1 MKKLCVLL
9 LLLPIFIFGQ
19 GKQVVGVVN
28 DDSGSPLPGATIQI
42 EGSESLGAI
51 SDFDGKFSILLKNDE
66 NTIIVSYVGFL
77 TEQFEIGNNLN
88 VTINLEPDVTE
99 LEEAIVVGYGTV
111 LKSDLTGAVSSVE
124 VDENLSKQLTSIDQL
139 LQGRAAGVQITQNAA
154 NPNSGVSVSIRGTN
168 SFRGN
173 NEPLYVVDGIIVSSA
188 AEDVLQVDP
197 AEGQGNTGQ
206 DPQSGLNGINP
217 RDIERIE
224 ILKDASATAI
234 YGSRGANGVV
244 LITTKSGQ
252 DGEKGRINVF
262 TNTSMSTITKKYDML
277 DGLGFADYSNA
288 VRALTGDTPR
298 YAVVGDEVYSYRIDN
313 TGNISD
319 ELNSLPLSIYD
330 WQDTVYETSVSN
342 SAGVSFSD
350 GNKKGNYY
358 LSAGFNEQ
366 NGLVKS
372 ARLSSFDFRL
382 NLNYNLNE
390 RSRVEARI
398 STFVSNS
405 NFSEGG
411 DKIGGTQSFVQ
422 QAATY
427 RPIINNNSAQIF
439 DDEEIGVSNP
449 LTFIDD
455 FSDKS
460 AESRIF
466 ASLAYKHKFDFP
478 GLEYEFRLGGNL
490 RDKDRNRFYGTSTY
504 VGNLD
509 DGQLQMMKLN
519 SLTYQINNII
529 RYNRNFNRNHR
540 LNAVLGVTYDVRDVE
555 SSTYAVADFITP
567 QLGDAQPFL
576 GQIIKSPLFVT
587 AADQQI
593 FSVLGRFNYTHKN
606 KYTLTSSFRYD
617 GVSKFSE
624 GNRYGFFPSFAASW
638 NASRETF
645 VQDLNVFSTLKIR
658 AGWGQIGNHGIS
670 PYGTL
675 SNYGA
680 SEALYGTPN
689 GGTTVPLILNN
700 IPNPEL
706 TWETTEQLNFGIDFG
721 FLGGKI
727 SGSVD
732 AYDKITKDLLQ
743 RAPIPT
749 SSGYGTLVINR
760 GSMSNKG
767 LELSLNLEAINS
779 NDFNLSV
786 GGNIAFNKT
795 KIVNLGLPPAD
806 ILLPFNNGGNGYS
819 VQQRGLYYGNEISRG
834 NSVKFPINIFI
845 EGEENALFYG
855 WKTDGLFQEGDE
867 FYTINGSLAQPG
879 DIKVLDINGDGVV
892 DLDDRTII
900 GNPNPDY
907 TYGLNVNMNYKQFS
921 LNMLFNGVYG
931 NDIVNANMYRFG
943 WASRSTFR
951 NILSDAWYNR
961 WTPENTN
968 TSYPRIGYDSE
979 LLPALMDN
987 TIEDGSYLRL
997 KNISLGYNLDVDS
1010 INFIDSAILSIT
1022 GINLF
1027 TWTNYS
1033 GYDPEITS
1041 FLWDGL
1047 IQGTDWNNKPNS
1059 KTILI
1064 GLNVEL

>member
-1 MKKLCVLL
+1 MKKLCALL

-42 EGSESLGAI
+42 KGSESLGAI

-77 TEQFEIGNNLN
+77 TEQVEIGDNLS
-88 VTINLEPDVTE
+88 VVINLEPDVTE

-139 LQGRAAGVQITQNAA
+139 LQGRASGVQITQNAA
-154 NPNSGVSVSIRGTN
+154 NPNSGVSVRIRGTN
-168 SFRGN
+168 SLRGN
-173 NEPLYVVDGIIVSSA
+173 NEPLYVIDGIIVSSA
-188 AEDVLQVDP
+188 AEDVMSVDP
-197 AEGQGNTGQ
+197 AGGQGNTGQ

-252 DGEKGRINVF
+252 EGDNGKINVF
-262 TNTSMSTITKKYDML
+262 SNTSISSITKKYDML
-277 DGLGFADYSNA
+277 DGFGYADYQNA
-288 VRALTGDTPR
+288 IRAISGDNPR
-298 YAVVGDEVYSYRIDN
+298 YAVVGDEIYSYRVTDGDV
-313 TGNISD
+313 TD
-319 ELNSLPLSIYD
+319 ELNTIPLSIYN
-330 WQDTVYETSVSN
+330 WQNTVYQTSVSN

-350 GNKKGNYY
+350 GNEKGNYY
-358 LSAGFNEQ
+358 LSAGFNDQ

-372 ARLSSFDFRL
+372 ARLNSFDLRL
-382 NLNYNLNE
+382 NMNYNINE
-390 RSRVEARI
+390 KARVEARL
-398 STFVSNS
+398 SAYVSNS
-405 NFSEGG
+405 DFSEGG
-411 DKIGGTQSFVQ
+411 DKIGGDQSFVQ

-427 RPIINNNSAQIF
+427 RPIINNNSEQIF

-449 LTFIDD
+449 LTFVED

-460 AESRIF
+460 VESRIF
-466 ASLAYKHKFDFP
+466 ASLAFKYNFDIP
-478 GLEYEFRLGGNL
+478 GLQYELRLGGNL
-490 RDKDRNRFYGTSTY
+490 RDKSRDRFYGTSTW
-504 VGNLD
+504 VGSNTNAE
-509 DGQLQMMKLN
+509 LQMMDIN
-519 SLTYQINNII
+519 ALTYQVNNIL
-529 RYNRNFNRNHR
+529 RFNRNFNRNHR
-540 LNAVLGVTYDVRDVE
+540 LNATLGVTYDVRDVE
-555 SSTYAVADFITP
+555 SSSYAVVDFITP

-576 GQIIKSPLFVT
+576 GQTVRSPLYVQ

-593 FSVLGRFNYTHKN
+593 FSFLGRFNYTHKN

-645 VQDLNVFSTLKIR
+645 IQDLDVFSSLKLR

-675 SNYGA
+675 ANYGA
-680 SEALYGTPN
+680 SDNLYGTPS

-706 TWETTEQLNFGIDFG
+706 TWETTEQLNVGIDFG
-721 FLGGKI
+721 ILGGKI
-727 SGSVD
+727 SGTID
-732 AYDKITKDLLQ
+732 AYDKLTKDLLQ

-749 SSGYGTLVINR
+749 SSGYGTLILNR
-760 GSMSNKG
+760 GRMSNKG
-767 LELSLNLEAINS
+767 LEFSLNVEAINAG
-779 NDFNLSV
+779 DFNLSV

-795 KIVNLGLPPAD
+795 KIENLGLTPSD
-806 ILLPFNNGGNGYS
+806 VLLPFNNGGNGYS
-819 VQQRGLYYGNEISRG
+819 VQSRGLYYGNEVSRG
-834 NSVKFPINIFI
+834 NAVKFPMNIFI
-845 EGEENALFYG
+845 EGEESALFYG
-855 WKTDGLFQEGDE
+855 WKTDGIFQEGDE
-867 FYTINGSLAQPG
+867 FYTINGNMAQAG

-892 DLDDRTII
+892 DLNDRTII

-907 TYGLNVNMNYKQFS
+907 TYGFNVDMNFKRFS
-921 LNMLFNGVYG
+921 LSMLFNGVGG

-943 WASRSTFR
+943 WAEGTYR
-951 NILSDAWYNR
+951 NILADAWNDR

-968 TSYPRIGYDSE
+968 AAYPRLMYDSR
-979 LLPALMDN
+979 LYPALMDN

-997 KNISLGYNLDVDS
+997 KNVSLGYDLDVDS
-1010 INFIDSAILSIT
+1010 INFIDSARVSFT

-1059 KTILI
+1059 KTFLI

>member
-1 MKKLCVLL
+1 MKKLCALL

-42 EGSESLGAI
+42 KGSESLGAI

-77 TEQFEIGNNLN
+77 TEQVEIGDNLS
-88 VTINLEPDVTE
+88 VVINLEPDVTE

-139 LQGRAAGVQITQNAA
+139 LQGRASGVQITQNAA
-154 NPNSGVSVSIRGTN
+154 NPNSGVSVRIRGTN
-168 SFRGN
+168 SLRGN
-173 NEPLYVVDGIIVSSA
+173 NEPLYVIDGIIVSSA
-188 AEDVLQVDP
+188 AEDVMSVDP
-197 AEGQGNTGQ
+197 AGGQGNTGQ

-252 DGEKGRINVF
+252 EGDKGKINVF
-262 TNTSMSTITKKYDML
+262 SNTSISSITKKYDML
-277 DGLGFADYSNA
+277 DGFGYADYQNA
-288 VRALTGDTPR
+288 IRAISGDNPR
-298 YAVVGDEVYSYRIDN
+298 YAVVGDEIYSYRVTDGDV
-313 TGNISD
+313 TD
-319 ELNSLPLSIYD
+319 ELNTIPLSIYN
-330 WQDTVYETSVSN
+330 WQNTVYQTSVSN

-350 GNKKGNYY
+350 GNQKGNYY
-358 LSAGFNEQ
+358 LSAGFNDQ

-372 ARLSSFDFRL
+372 ARLNSFDLRL
-382 NLNYNLNE
+382 NMNYNINE
-390 RSRVEARI
+390 KARVEARL
-398 STFVSNS
+398 SAYVSNS
-405 NFSEGG
+405 DFSEGG
-411 DKIGGTQSFVQ
+411 DKIGGDQSFVQ

-427 RPIINNNSAQIF
+427 RPIINNNSEQIF

-449 LTFIDD
+449 LTFVED

-460 AESRIF
+460 VESRIF
-466 ASLAYKHKFDFP
+466 ASLAFKYNFDIP
-478 GLEYEFRLGGNL
+478 GLQYELRLGGNL
-490 RDKDRNRFYGTSTY
+490 RDKSRDRFYGTSTW
-504 VGNLD
+504 VGSNTNAE
-509 DGQLQMMKLN
+509 LQMMDIN
-519 SLTYQINNII
+519 ALTYQVNNIL
-529 RYNRNFNRNHR
+529 RFNRNFNRNHR
-540 LNAVLGVTYDVRDVE
+540 LNATLGVTYDVRDVE
-555 SSTYAVADFITP
+555 SSSYAVVDFITP

-576 GQIIKSPLFVT
+576 GQTVRSPLYVQ

-593 FSVLGRFNYTHKN
+593 FSFLGRFNYTHKN

-645 VQDLNVFSTLKIR
+645 IQDLDVFSSLKLR

-675 SNYGA
+675 ANYGA
-680 SEALYGTPN
+680 SDNLYGTPS

-706 TWETTEQLNFGIDFG
+706 TWETTEQLNVGIDFG
-721 FLGGKI
+721 ILGGKI
-727 SGSVD
+727 SGTID
-732 AYDKITKDLLQ
+732 AYDKLTKDLLQ

-749 SSGYGTLVINR
+749 SSGYGTLILNR

-767 LELSLNLEAINS
+767 LEFSLNVEAINAG
-779 NDFNLSV
+779 DFNLSV

-795 KIVNLGLPPAD
+795 KIENLGLTPSD
-806 ILLPFNNGGNGYS
+806 VLLPFNNGGNGYS
-819 VQQRGLYYGNEISRG
+819 VQSRGLYYGNEVSRG
-834 NSVKFPINIFI
+834 NAVKFPMNIFI
-845 EGEENALFYG
+845 EGEESALFYG
-855 WKTDGLFQEGDE
+855 WKTDGIFQEGDE
-867 FYTINGSLAQPG
+867 FYTINGNMAQAG

-892 DLDDRTII
+892 DLNDRTII

-907 TYGLNVNMNYKQFS
+907 TYGFNVDMNFKRFS
-921 LNMLFNGVYG
+921 LSMLFNGVGG

-943 WASRSTFR
+943 WAEGTYR
-951 NILSDAWYNR
+951 NILADAWNDR

-968 TSYPRIGYDSE
+968 AAYPRLMYDSR
-979 LLPALMDN
+979 LYPALMDN

-997 KNISLGYNLDVDS
+997 KNVSLGYDLDVDS
-1010 INFIDSAILSIT
+1010 INFIDSARVSFT

-1059 KTILI
+1059 KTFLI

>member
-1 MKKLCVLL
+1 MKKLCALL

-19 GKQVVGVVN
+19 GKQIVGVVN

-42 EGSESLGAI
+42 KGSESLGAI

-77 TEQFEIGNNLN
+77 TEQVEIGDNLS
-88 VTINLEPDVTE
+88 VVINLEPDVTE

-139 LQGRAAGVQITQNAA
+139 LQGRASGVQITQNAA
-154 NPNSGVSVSIRGTN
+154 NPNSGVSVRIRGTN
-168 SFRGN
+168 SLRGN
-173 NEPLYVVDGIIVSSA
+173 NEPLYVIDGIIVSSA
-188 AEDVLQVDP
+188 AEDVMSVDP
-197 AEGQGNTGQ
+197 AGGQGNTGQ

-252 DGEKGRINVF
+252 EGDKGKINVF
-262 TNTSMSTITKKYDML
+262 SNTSISSITKKYDML
-277 DGLGFADYSNA
+277 DGFGYADYQNA
-288 VRALTGDTPR
+288 IRAISGDNPR
-298 YAVVGDEVYSYRIDN
+298 YAVVGDEIYSYRVTDGDV
-313 TGNISD
+313 TD
-319 ELNSLPLSIYD
+319 ELNTIPLSIYN
-330 WQDTVYETSVSN
+330 WQNTVYQTSVSN

-350 GNKKGNYY
+350 GNEKGNYY
-358 LSAGFNEQ
+358 LSAGFNDQ

-372 ARLSSFDFRL
+372 ARLNSFDLRL
-382 NLNYNLNE
+382 NMNYNINE
-390 RSRVEARI
+390 KARVEARL
-398 STFVSNS
+398 SAYVSNS
-405 NFSEGG
+405 DFSEGG
-411 DKIGGTQSFVQ
+411 DKIGGDQSFVQ

-427 RPIINNNSAQIF
+427 RPIINNNSEQIF

-449 LTFIDD
+449 LTFVED

-460 AESRIF
+460 VESRIF
-466 ASLAYKHKFDFP
+466 ASLAFKYNFDIP
-478 GLEYEFRLGGNL
+478 GLQYELRLGGNL
-490 RDKDRNRFYGTSTY
+490 RDKSRDRFYGTSTW
-504 VGNLD
+504 VGSNTNAE
-509 DGQLQMMKLN
+509 LQMMDIN
-519 SLTYQINNII
+519 ALTYQVNNIL
-529 RYNRNFNRNHR
+529 RFNRNFNRNHR
-540 LNAVLGVTYDVRDVE
+540 LNATLGVTYDVRDVE
-555 SSTYAVADFITP
+555 SSSYAVVDFITP

-576 GQIIKSPLFVT
+576 GQTVRSPLYVQ

-593 FSVLGRFNYTHKN
+593 FSFLGRFNYTHKN

-645 VQDLNVFSTLKIR
+645 IQDLDVFSSLKLR

-675 SNYGA
+675 ANYGA
-680 SEALYGTPN
+680 SDNLYGTPS

-706 TWETTEQLNFGIDFG
+706 TWETTEQLNVGIDFG
-721 FLGGKI
+721 ILGGKI
-727 SGSVD
+727 SGTID
-732 AYDKITKDLLQ
+732 AYDKLTKDLLQ

-749 SSGYGTLVINR
+749 SSGYGTLILNR

-767 LELSLNLEAINS
+767 LEFSLNVEAINAG
-779 NDFNLSV
+779 DFNLSV

-795 KIVNLGLPPAD
+795 KIENLGLTPSD
-806 ILLPFNNGGNGYS
+806 VLLPFNNGGNGYS
-819 VQQRGLYYGNEISRG
+819 VQSRGLYYGNEVSRG
-834 NSVKFPINIFI
+834 NAVKFPMNIFI
-845 EGEENALFYG
+845 EGEESALFYG
-855 WKTDGLFQEGDE
+855 WKTDGIFQEGDE
-867 FYTINGSLAQPG
+867 FYTINGNMAQAG

-892 DLDDRTII
+892 DLNDRTII

-907 TYGLNVNMNYKQFS
+907 TYGFNVDMNFKRFS
-921 LNMLFNGVYG
+921 LSMLFNGVGG

-943 WASRSTFR
+943 WAEGTYR
-951 NILSDAWYNR
+951 NILADAWNDR

-968 TSYPRIGYDSE
+968 AAYPRLMYDSR
-979 LLPALMDN
+979 LYPALMDN

-997 KNISLGYNLDVDS
+997 KNVSLGYDLDVDS
-1010 INFIDSAILSIT
+1010 INFIDSARVSFT

-1059 KTILI
+1059 KTFLI

>member
-1 MKKLCVLL
+1 MKKLCALL

-42 EGSESLGAI
+42 KGSESLGAI

-77 TEQFEIGNNLN
+77 TEQVEIGDNLS
-88 VTINLEPDVTE
+88 VVINLEPDVTE

-139 LQGRAAGVQITQNAA
+139 LQGRASGVQITQNAA
-154 NPNSGVSVSIRGTN
+154 NPNSGVSVRIRGTN
-168 SFRGN
+168 SLRGN
-173 NEPLYVVDGIIVSSA
+173 NEPLYVIDGIIVSSA
-188 AEDVLQVDP
+188 AEDVMSVDP
-197 AEGQGNTGQ
+197 AGGQGNTGQ

-252 DGEKGRINVF
+252 EGDKGKINVF
-262 TNTSMSTITKKYDML
+262 SNTSISSITKKYDML
-277 DGLGFADYSNA
+277 DGFGYADYQNA
-288 VRALTGDTPR
+288 IRAISGDNPR
-298 YAVVGDEVYSYRIDN
+298 YAVVGDEIYSYRVTDGDV
-313 TGNISD
+313 TD
-319 ELNSLPLSIYD
+319 ELNTIPLSIYN
-330 WQDTVYETSVSN
+330 WQNTVYQTSVSN

-350 GNKKGNYY
+350 GNEKGNYY
-358 LSAGFNEQ
+358 LSAGFNDQ

-372 ARLSSFDFRL
+372 ARLNSFDLRL
-382 NLNYNLNE
+382 NMNYNINE
-390 RSRVEARI
+390 KARVEARL
-398 STFVSNS
+398 SAYVSNS
-405 NFSEGG
+405 DFSEGG
-411 DKIGGTQSFVQ
+411 DKIGGDQSFVQ

-427 RPIINNNSAQIF
+427 RPIINNNSEQIF

-449 LTFIDD
+449 LTFVED

-460 AESRIF
+460 VESRIF
-466 ASLAYKHKFDFP
+466 ASLAFKYNFDIP
-478 GLEYEFRLGGNL
+478 GLQYELRLGGNL
-490 RDKDRNRFYGTSTY
+490 RDKSRDRFYGTSTW
-504 VGNLD
+504 VGSNTNAE
-509 DGQLQMMKLN
+509 LQMMDIN
-519 SLTYQINNII
+519 ALTYQVNNIL
-529 RYNRNFNRNHR
+529 RFNRNFNRNHR
-540 LNAVLGVTYDVRDVE
+540 LNATLGVTYDVRDVE
-555 SSTYAVADFITP
+555 SSSYAVVDFITP

-576 GQIIKSPLFVT
+576 GQTVRSPLYVQ

-593 FSVLGRFNYTHKN
+593 FSFLGRFNYTHKN

-645 VQDLNVFSTLKIR
+645 IQDLDLFSSLKLR

-675 SNYGA
+675 ANYGA
-680 SEALYGTPN
+680 SDNLYGTPS

-721 FLGGKI
+721 ILGGKI
-727 SGSVD
+727 SGTID
-732 AYDKITKDLLQ
+732 AYDKLTKDLLQ

-749 SSGYGTLVINR
+749 SSGYGTLILNR

-767 LELSLNLEAINS
+767 LEFSLNVEAINAG
-779 NDFNLSV
+779 DFNLSV

-795 KIVNLGLPPAD
+795 KIENLGLTPSD
-806 ILLPFNNGGNGYS
+806 VLLPFNNGGNGYS
-819 VQQRGLYYGNEISRG
+819 VQSRGLYYGNEVSRG
-834 NSVKFPINIFI
+834 NAVKFPMNIFI
-845 EGEENALFYG
+845 EGEESALFYG
-855 WKTDGLFQEGDE
+855 WKTDGIFQEGDE
-867 FYTINGSLAQPG
+867 FYTINGNMAQAG

-892 DLDDRTII
+892 DLNDRTII

-907 TYGLNVNMNYKQFS
+907 TYGFNVDMNFKRFS
-921 LNMLFNGVYG
+921 LSMLFNGVGG

-943 WASRSTFR
+943 WAEGTYR
-951 NILSDAWYNR
+951 NILADAWNDR

-968 TSYPRIGYDSE
+968 AAYPRLMYDSR
-979 LLPALMDN
+979 LYPALMDN

-997 KNISLGYNLDVDS
+997 KNVSLGYDLDVDS
-1010 INFIDSAILSIT
+1010 INFIDSARVSFT

-1059 KTILI
+1059 KTFLI

>member
-1 MKKLCVLL
+1 MKKLCALL

-42 EGSESLGAI
+42 KGSESLGAI

-77 TEQFEIGNNLN
+77 TEQVEIGDNLS
-88 VTINLEPDVTE
+88 VVINLEPDVTE

-139 LQGRAAGVQITQNAA
+139 LQGRASGVQITQNAA
-154 NPNSGVSVSIRGTN
+154 NPNSGVSVRIRGTN
-168 SFRGN
+168 SLRGN
-173 NEPLYVVDGIIVSSA
+173 NEPLYVIDGIIVSSA
-188 AEDVLQVDP
+188 AEDVMSVDP
-197 AEGQGNTGQ
+197 AGGQGNTGQ

-252 DGEKGRINVF
+252 EGDKGKINVF
-262 TNTSMSTITKKYDML
+262 SNTSISSITKKYDML
-277 DGLGFADYSNA
+277 DGFGYADYQNA
-288 VRALTGDTPR
+288 IRAISGDNPR
-298 YAVVGDEVYSYRIDN
+298 YAVVGDEIYSYRVTDGDV
-313 TGNISD
+313 TD
-319 ELNSLPLSIYD
+319 ELNTIPLSIYN
-330 WQDTVYETSVSN
+330 WQNTVYQTSVSN

-350 GNKKGNYY
+350 GNQKGNYY
-358 LSAGFNEQ
+358 LSAGFNDQ

-372 ARLSSFDFRL
+372 ARLNSFDLRL
-382 NLNYNLNE
+382 NMNYNINE
-390 RSRVEARI
+390 KARVEARL
-398 STFVSNS
+398 SAYVSNS
-405 NFSEGG
+405 DFSEGG
-411 DKIGGTQSFVQ
+411 DKIGGDQSFVQ

-427 RPIINNNSAQIF
+427 RPIINNNSEQIF

-449 LTFIDD
+449 LTFVED

-460 AESRIF
+460 VESRIF
-466 ASLAYKHKFDFP
+466 ASLAFKYNFDIP
-478 GLEYEFRLGGNL
+478 GLQYELRLGGNL
-490 RDKDRNRFYGTSTY
+490 RDKSRDRFYGTSTW
-504 VGNLD
+504 VGSNTNAE
-509 DGQLQMMKLN
+509 LQMMDIN
-519 SLTYQINNII
+519 ALTYQVNNIL
-529 RYNRNFNRNHR
+529 RFNRNFNRNHR
-540 LNAVLGVTYDVRDVE
+540 LNATLGVTYDVRDVE
-555 SSTYAVADFITP
+555 SSSYAVVDFITP

-576 GQIIKSPLFVT
+576 GQTVRSPLYVQ

-593 FSVLGRFNYTHKN
+593 FSFLGRFNYTHKN

-645 VQDLNVFSTLKIR
+645 IQDLDVFSSLKLR

-675 SNYGA
+675 ANYGA
-680 SEALYGTPN
+680 SDNLYGTPS

-706 TWETTEQLNFGIDFG
+706 TWETTEQLNVGIDFG
-721 FLGGKI
+721 ILGGKI
-727 SGSVD
+727 SGTID
-732 AYDKITKDLLQ
+732 AYDKLTKDLLQ

-749 SSGYGTLVINR
+749 SSGYGTLILNR

-767 LELSLNLEAINS
+767 LEFSLNVEAINAG
-779 NDFNLSV
+779 DFNLSV

-795 KIVNLGLPPAD
+795 KIENLGLTPSD
-806 ILLPFNNGGNGYS
+806 VLLPFNNGGNGYS
-819 VQQRGLYYGNEISRG
+819 VQSRGLYYGNEVSRG
-834 NSVKFPINIFI
+834 NAVKFPMNIFI
-845 EGEENALFYG
+845 EGEESALFYG
-855 WKTDGLFQEGDE
+855 WKTDGIFQEGDE
-867 FYTINGSLAQPG
+867 FYTINGNMAQAG

-892 DLDDRTII
+892 DLNDRTII

-907 TYGLNVNMNYKQFS
+907 TYGFNVDMNFKRFS
-921 LNMLFNGVYG
+921 LSMLFNGVGG

-943 WASRSTFR
+943 WAEGTYR
-951 NILSDAWYNR
+951 NILADAWNDR

-968 TSYPRIGYDSE
+968 AAYPRLMYDSR
-979 LLPALMDN
+979 LYPALMDN

-997 KNISLGYNLDVDS
+997 KNISLGYDLDVDS
-1010 INFIDSAILSIT
+1010 INFIDSARVSFT

-1059 KTILI
+1059 KTFLI

>member
-1 MKKLCVLL
+1 MRYIYKKTLL
-9 LLLPIFIFGQ
+9 IISALFLLNSFNSFSQ
-19 GKQVVGVVN
+19 QTAVN
-28 DDSGSPLPGATIQI
+28 DSVVLDEVIVTSLNIPKKQRALAYNVQTVEGEEISKKPNADFINSLSGSTSGVLINSSSGDAGSSTFITIR
-42 EGSESLGAI
+42 GSGSI
-51 SDFDGKFSILLKNDE
+51 S
-66 NTIIVSYVGFL
+66 
-77 TEQFEIGNNLN
+77 GNN
-88 VTINLEPDVTE
+88 
-99 LEEAIVVGYGTV
+99 
-111 LKSDLTGAVSSVE
+111 
-124 VDENLSKQLTSIDQL
+124 Q
-139 LQGRAAGVQITQNAA
+139 
-154 NPNSGVSVSIRGTN
+154 
-168 SFRGN
+168 
-173 NEPLYVVDGIIVSSA
+173 PLFVVDGFPVISGGGSSG
-188 AEDVLQVDP
+188 VGGV
-197 AEGQGNTGQ
+197 NTSSRSI
-206 DPQSGLNGINP
+206 DINP
-217 RDIERIE
+217 NDIKSVK
-224 ILKDASATAI
+224 ILKGGAASAL
-234 YGSRGANGVV
+234 YGVRASNGVI
-244 LITTKSGQ
+244 LIETKSGKGLNKAKVEFSSTFTVDRVSQ
-252 DGEKGRINVF
+252 LPARQTTYAQGNNGSWIGGFSRTWGPKISELEYDGDTSYQWDPNGSLVPVGTGNGVPAVAYNPYDFFQAAPAIENHFSISNGEGNTDYYFSISNLDKEGIIPNNKFERVTARLSGGTTFKDKFKIRTNLSW
-262 TNTSMSTITKKYDML
+262 TNTDETQIQKGSNVSGIML
-277 DGLGFADYSNA
+277 GLL
-288 VRALTGDTPR
+288 RTPPTF
-298 YAVVGDEVYSYRIDN
+298 D
-313 TGNISD
+313 
-319 ELNSLPLSIYD
+319 
-330 WQDTVYETSVSN
+330 N
-342 SAGVSFSD
+342 SAGYEFSD
-350 GNKKGNYY
+350 GSQRNYR
-358 LSAGFNEQ
+358 
-366 NGLVKS
+366 NGGGYDNPYWAANNIAYERDINRVTLGTN
-372 ARLSSFDFRL
+372 FD
-382 NLNYNLNE
+382 YE
-390 RSRVEARI
+390 
-398 STFVSNS
+398 
-405 NFSEGG
+405 
-411 DKIGGTQSFVQ
+411 
-422 QAATY
+422 
-427 RPIINNNSAQIF
+427 
-439 DDEEIGVSNP
+439 
-449 LTFIDD
+449 
-455 FSDKS
+455 FSDK
-460 AESRIF
+460 I
-466 ASLAYKHKFDFP
+466 SL
-478 GLEYEFRLGGNL
+478 
-490 RDKDRNRFYGTSTY
+490 S
-504 VGNLD
+504 
-509 DGQLQMMKLN
+509 
-519 SLTYQINNII
+519 
-529 RYNRNFNRNHR
+529 YN
-540 LNAVLGVTYDVRDVE
+540 A
-555 SSTYAVADFITP
+555 
-567 QLGDAQPFL
+567 
-576 GQIIKSPLFVT
+576 
-587 AADQQI
+587 
-593 FSVLGRFNYTHKN
+593 
-606 KYTLTSSFRYD
+606 
-617 GVSKFSE
+617 
-624 GNRYGFFPSFAASW
+624 
-638 NASRETF
+638 
-645 VQDLNVFSTLKIR
+645 
-658 AGWGQIGNHGIS
+658 
-670 PYGTL
+670 
-675 SNYGA
+675 
-680 SEALYGTPN
+680 
-689 GGTTVPLILNN
+689 
-700 IPNPEL
+700 
-706 TWETTEQLNFGIDFG
+706 EQLNFGIDFG

>member
-1 MKKLCVLL
+1 
-9 LLLPIFIFGQ
+9 
-19 GKQVVGVVN
+19 
-28 DDSGSPLPGATIQI
+28 
-42 EGSESLGAI
+42 
-51 SDFDGKFSILLKNDE
+51 
-66 NTIIVSYVGFL
+66 
-77 TEQFEIGNNLN
+77 
-88 VTINLEPDVTE
+88 
-99 LEEAIVVGYGTV
+99 

-154 NPNSGVSVSIRGTN
+154 NPNSGVSVRIRGTN
-168 SFRGN
+168 SLRGN

-197 AEGQGNTGQ
+197 AGGQGNTGQ

-252 DGEKGRINVF
+252 EGDKGKINVF
-262 TNTSMSTITKKYDML
+262 SNTSISSITKKYDML
-277 DGLGFADYSNA
+277 DGFGYADYQNA
-288 VRALTGDTPR
+288 IRAISGDNPR
-298 YAVVGDEVYSYRIDN
+298 YAVVGNEIYSYRVTDGDV
-313 TGNISD
+313 TD
-319 ELNSLPLSIYD
+319 ELNTIPLSIYN
-330 WQDTVYETSVSN
+330 WQNTVYQTSVSN

-350 GNKKGNYY
+350 GNEKGNYY
-358 LSAGFNEQ
+358 LSAGFNDQ

-372 ARLSSFDFRL
+372 ARLNSFDLRL
-382 NLNYNLNE
+382 NMNYNINE
-390 RSRVEARI
+390 KARVEARL
-398 STFVSNS
+398 SAYVSNS
-405 NFSEGG
+405 DFSEGG
-411 DKIGGTQSFVQ
+411 DKIGGDQSFVQ

-427 RPIINNNSAQIF
+427 RPIINNNSEQIF

-449 LTFIDD
+449 LTFVED

-460 AESRIF
+460 VESRIF
-466 ASLAYKHKFDFP
+466 ASLAFKYNFDIP
-478 GLEYEFRLGGNL
+478 GLQYELRLGGNL
-490 RDKDRNRFYGTSTY
+490 RDKSRDRFYGTSTW
-504 VGNLD
+504 VGSNTNAE
-509 DGQLQMMKLN
+509 LQMMDIN
-519 SLTYQINNII
+519 ALTYQVNNIL
-529 RYNRNFNRNHR
+529 RFNRNFNRNHR
-540 LNAVLGVTYDVRDVE
+540 LNATLGVTYDVRDVE
-555 SSTYAVADFITP
+555 SSSYAVVDFITP

-576 GQIIKSPLFVT
+576 GQTVRSPLYVQ

-593 FSVLGRFNYTHKN
+593 FSFLGRFNYTHKN

-645 VQDLNVFSTLKIR
+645 IQDLDVFSSLKLR

-675 SNYGA
+675 ANYGA
-680 SEALYGTPN
+680 SDNLYGTPS

-706 TWETTEQLNFGIDFG
+706 TWETTEQLNVGIDFG
-721 FLGGKI
+721 ILGGKI
-727 SGSVD
+727 SGTID
-732 AYDKITKDLLQ
+732 AYDKLTKDLLQ

-749 SSGYGTLVINR
+749 SSGYGTLILNR

-767 LELSLNLEAINS
+767 LEFSLNVEAINAG
-779 NDFNLSV
+779 DFNLSV

-795 KIVNLGLPPAD
+795 KIENLGLTPSD
-806 ILLPFNNGGNGYS
+806 VLLPFNNGGNGYS
-819 VQQRGLYYGNEISRG
+819 VQSRGLYYGNEVSRG
-834 NSVKFPINIFI
+834 NAVKFPMNIFI
-845 EGEENALFYG
+845 EGEESALFYG
-855 WKTDGLFQEGDE
+855 WKTDGIFQEGDE
-867 FYTINGSLAQPG
+867 FYTINGNMAQAG

-892 DLDDRTII
+892 DLNDRTII

-907 TYGLNVNMNYKQFS
+907 TYGFNVDMNFKRFS
-921 LNMLFNGVYG
+921 LSMLFNGVGG

-943 WASRSTFR
+943 WAEGTYR
-951 NILSDAWYNR
+951 NILADAWNDR

-968 TSYPRIGYDSE
+968 AAYPRLMYDSR
-979 LLPALMDN
+979 LYPALMDN

-997 KNISLGYNLDVDS
+997 KNVSLGYDLDVDS
-1010 INFIDSAILSIT
+1010 INFIDSARVSFT

-1059 KTILI
+1059 KTFLI

>member
-42 EGSESLGAI
+42 KGSESLGAI

-77 TEQFEIGNNLN
+77 TEQVEIGDNLS
-88 VTINLEPDVTE
+88 VVINLEPDVTE

-139 LQGRAAGVQITQNAA
+139 LQGRASGVQITQNAA
-154 NPNSGVSVSIRGTN
+154 NPNSGVSVRIRGTN
-168 SFRGN
+168 SLRGN
-173 NEPLYVVDGIIVSSA
+173 NEPLYVIDGIIVSSA
-188 AEDVLQVDP
+188 AEDVMSVDP
-197 AEGQGNTGQ
+197 AGGQGNTGQ

-252 DGEKGRINVF
+252 EGDKGKINVF
-262 TNTSMSTITKKYDML
+262 SNTSISSITKKYDML
-277 DGLGFADYSNA
+277 DGFGYADYQNA
-288 VRALTGDTPR
+288 IRAISGDNPR
-298 YAVVGDEVYSYRIDN
+298 YAVVGDEIYSYRVTDGDV
-313 TGNISD
+313 TD
-319 ELNSLPLSIYD
+319 ELNTIPLSIYN
-330 WQDTVYETSVSN
+330 WQNTVYQTSVSN

-350 GNKKGNYY
+350 GNEKGNYY
-358 LSAGFNEQ
+358 LSAGFNDQ

-372 ARLSSFDFRL
+372 ARLNSFDLRL
-382 NLNYNLNE
+382 NMNYNINE
-390 RSRVEARI
+390 KARVEARL
-398 STFVSNS
+398 SAYVSNS
-405 NFSEGG
+405 DFSEGG
-411 DKIGGTQSFVQ
+411 DKIGGDQSFVQ

-427 RPIINNNSAQIF
+427 RPIINNNSEQIF

-449 LTFIDD
+449 LTFVED

-460 AESRIF
+460 VESRIF
-466 ASLAYKHKFDFP
+466 ASLAFKYNFDIP
-478 GLEYEFRLGGNL
+478 GLQYELRLGGNL
-490 RDKDRNRFYGTSTY
+490 RDKSRDRFYGTSTW
-504 VGNLD
+504 VGSNTNAE
-509 DGQLQMMKLN
+509 LQMMDIN
-519 SLTYQINNII
+519 ALTYQVNNIL
-529 RYNRNFNRNHR
+529 RFNRNFNRNHR
-540 LNAVLGVTYDVRDVE
+540 LNATLGVTYDVRDVE
-555 SSTYAVADFITP
+555 SSSYAVVDFITP

-576 GQIIKSPLFVT
+576 GQTVRSPLYVQ

-593 FSVLGRFNYTHKN
+593 FSFLGRFNYTHKN

-645 VQDLNVFSTLKIR
+645 IQDLDVFSSLKLR

-675 SNYGA
+675 ANYGA
-680 SEALYGTPN
+680 SDNLYGTPS

-706 TWETTEQLNFGIDFG
+706 TWETTEQLNVGIDFG
-721 FLGGKI
+721 ILGGKI
-727 SGSVD
+727 SGTID
-732 AYDKITKDLLQ
+732 AYDKLTKDLLQ

-749 SSGYGTLVINR
+749 SSGYGTLILNR

-767 LELSLNLEAINS
+767 LEFSLNVEAINAG
-779 NDFNLSV
+779 DFNLSV

-795 KIVNLGLPPAD
+795 KIENLGLTPSD
-806 ILLPFNNGGNGYS
+806 VLLPFNNGGNGYS
-819 VQQRGLYYGNEISRG
+819 VQSRGLYYGNEVSRG
-834 NSVKFPINIFI
+834 NAVKFPMNIFI
-845 EGEENALFYG
+845 EGEESALFYG
-855 WKTDGLFQEGDE
+855 WKTDGIFQEGDE
-867 FYTINGSLAQPG
+867 FYTINGNMAQAG

-892 DLDDRTII
+892 DLNDRTII

-907 TYGLNVNMNYKQFS
+907 TYGFNVDMNFKRFS
-921 LNMLFNGVYG
+921 LSMLFNGVGG

-943 WASRSTFR
+943 WAEGTYR
-951 NILSDAWYNR
+951 NILADAWNDR

-968 TSYPRIGYDSE
+968 AAYPRLMYDSR
-979 LLPALMDN
+979 LYPALMDN

-997 KNISLGYNLDVDS
+997 KNVSLGYDLDVDS
-1010 INFIDSAILSIT
+1010 INFIDSARVSFT

-1059 KTILI
+1059 KTFLI

>member
-1 MKKLCVLL
+1 MKKLCALL

-42 EGSESLGAI
+42 KGSESLGAI

-77 TEQFEIGNNLN
+77 TEQFEIGDNLS
-88 VTINLEPDVTE
+88 VVINLEPDVTE

-139 LQGRAAGVQITQNAA
+139 LQGRASGVQITQNAA
-154 NPNSGVSVSIRGTN
+154 NPNSGVSVRIRGTN
-168 SFRGN
+168 SLRGN
-173 NEPLYVVDGIIVSSA
+173 NEPLYVIDGIIVSSA
-188 AEDVLQVDP
+188 AEDVMSVDP
-197 AEGQGNTGQ
+197 AGGQGNTGQ

-252 DGEKGRINVF
+252 EGDKGKINVF
-262 TNTSMSTITKKYDML
+262 SNTSISSITKKYDML
-277 DGLGFADYSNA
+277 DGFGYADYQNA
-288 VRALTGDTPR
+288 IRAISGDNPR
-298 YAVVGDEVYSYRIDN
+298 YAVVGDEIYSYRVTDGDV
-313 TGNISD
+313 TD
-319 ELNSLPLSIYD
+319 ELNTIPLSIYN
-330 WQDTVYETSVSN
+330 WQNTVYQTSVSN

-350 GNKKGNYY
+350 GNEKGNYY
-358 LSAGFNEQ
+358 LSAGFNDQ

-372 ARLSSFDFRL
+372 ARLNSFDLRL
-382 NLNYNLNE
+382 NMNYNINE
-390 RSRVEARI
+390 KARVEARL
-398 STFVSNS
+398 SAYVSNS
-405 NFSEGG
+405 DFSEGG
-411 DKIGGTQSFVQ
+411 DKIGGDQSFVQ

-427 RPIINNNSAQIF
+427 RPIINNNSEQIF

-449 LTFIDD
+449 LTFVED

-460 AESRIF
+460 VESRIF
-466 ASLAYKHKFDFP
+466 ASLAFKYNFDIP
-478 GLEYEFRLGGNL
+478 GLQYELRLGGNL
-490 RDKDRNRFYGTSTY
+490 RDKSRDRFYGTSTW
-504 VGNLD
+504 VGSNTNAE
-509 DGQLQMMKLN
+509 LQMMDIN
-519 SLTYQINNII
+519 ALTYQVNNIL
-529 RYNRNFNRNHR
+529 RFNRNFNRNHR
-540 LNAVLGVTYDVRDVE
+540 LNATLGVTYDVRDVE
-555 SSTYAVADFITP
+555 SSSYAVVDFITP

-576 GQIIKSPLFVT
+576 GQTVRSPLYVQ

-593 FSVLGRFNYTHKN
+593 FSFLGRFNYTHKN

-645 VQDLNVFSTLKIR
+645 IQDLDVFSSLKLR

-675 SNYGA
+675 ANYGA
-680 SEALYGTPN
+680 SDNLYGTPS

-706 TWETTEQLNFGIDFG
+706 TWETTEQLNVGIDFG
-721 FLGGKI
+721 ILGGKI
-727 SGSVD
+727 SGTID
-732 AYDKITKDLLQ
+732 AYDKLTKDLLQ

-749 SSGYGTLVINR
+749 SSGYGTLILNR

-767 LELSLNLEAINS
+767 LEFSLNVEAINAG
-779 NDFNLSV
+779 DFNLSV

-795 KIVNLGLPPAD
+795 KIENLGLTPSD
-806 ILLPFNNGGNGYS
+806 VLLPFNNGGNGYS
-819 VQQRGLYYGNEISRG
+819 VQSRGLYYGNEVSRG
-834 NSVKFPINIFI
+834 NAVKFPMNIFI
-845 EGEENALFYG
+845 EGEESALFYG
-855 WKTDGLFQEGDE
+855 WKTDGIFQEGDE
-867 FYTINGSLAQPG
+867 FYTINGNMAQAG

-892 DLDDRTII
+892 DLNDRTII

-907 TYGLNVNMNYKQFS
+907 TYGFNVDMNFKRFS
-921 LNMLFNGVYG
+921 LSMLFNGVGG

-943 WASRSTFR
+943 WAEGTYR
-951 NILSDAWYNR
+951 NILADAWNDR

-968 TSYPRIGYDSE
+968 AAYPRLMYDSR
-979 LLPALMDN
+979 LYPALMDN

-997 KNISLGYNLDVDS
+997 KNVSLGYDLDVDS
-1010 INFIDSAILSIT
+1010 INFIDSARVSFT

-1059 KTILI
+1059 KTFLI

>member
-1 MKKLCVLL
+1 MKKLCALL

-77 TEQFEIGNNLN
+77 TEQVEIGDNLS
-88 VTINLEPDVTE
+88 VVINLEPDVTE

-139 LQGRAAGVQITQNAA
+139 LQGRASGVQITQNAA
-154 NPNSGVSVSIRGTN
+154 NPNSGVSVRIRGTN
-168 SFRGN
+168 SLRGN
-173 NEPLYVVDGIIVSSA
+173 NEPLYVIDGIIVSSA
-188 AEDVLQVDP
+188 AEDVMSVDP
-197 AEGQGNTGQ
+197 AGGQGNTGQ

-252 DGEKGRINVF
+252 EGDKGKINVF
-262 TNTSMSTITKKYDML
+262 SNTSISSITKKYDML
-277 DGLGFADYSNA
+277 DGFGYADYQNA
-288 VRALTGDTPR
+288 IRAISGDNPR
-298 YAVVGDEVYSYRIDN
+298 YAVVGNEIYSYRVTDGDV
-313 TGNISD
+313 TD
-319 ELNSLPLSIYD
+319 ELNTIPLSIYN
-330 WQDTVYETSVSN
+330 WQNTVYQTSVSN

-350 GNKKGNYY
+350 GNEKGNYY
-358 LSAGFNEQ
+358 LSAGFNDQ

-372 ARLSSFDFRL
+372 ARLNSFDLRL
-382 NLNYNLNE
+382 NMNYNINE
-390 RSRVEARI
+390 KARVEARL
-398 STFVSNS
+398 SAYVSNS
-405 NFSEGG
+405 DFSEGG
-411 DKIGGTQSFVQ
+411 DKIGGDQSFVQ

-427 RPIINNNSAQIF
+427 RPIINNNSEQIF

-449 LTFIDD
+449 LTFVED

-460 AESRIF
+460 VESRIF
-466 ASLAYKHKFDFP
+466 ASLAFKYNFDIP
-478 GLEYEFRLGGNL
+478 GLQYELRLGGNL
-490 RDKDRNRFYGTSTY
+490 RDKSRDRFYGTSTW
-504 VGNLD
+504 VGSNTNAE
-509 DGQLQMMKLN
+509 LQMMDIN
-519 SLTYQINNII
+519 ALTYQVNNIL
-529 RYNRNFNRNHR
+529 RFNRNFNRNHR
-540 LNAVLGVTYDVRDVE
+540 LNATLGVTYDVRDVE
-555 SSTYAVADFITP
+555 SSSYAVVDFITP

-576 GQIIKSPLFVT
+576 GQTVRSPLYVQ

-593 FSVLGRFNYTHKN
+593 FSFLGRFNYTHKN

-645 VQDLNVFSTLKIR
+645 IQDLDVFSSLKLR

-675 SNYGA
+675 ANYGA
-680 SEALYGTPN
+680 SDNLYGTPS

-706 TWETTEQLNFGIDFG
+706 TWETTEQLNVGIDFG
-721 FLGGKI
+721 ILGGKI
-727 SGSVD
+727 SGTID
-732 AYDKITKDLLQ
+732 AYDKLTKDLLQ

-749 SSGYGTLVINR
+749 SSGYGTLILNR

-767 LELSLNLEAINS
+767 LEFSLNVEAINAG
-779 NDFNLSV
+779 DFNLSV

-795 KIVNLGLPPAD
+795 KIENLGLTPSD
-806 ILLPFNNGGNGYS
+806 VLLPFNNGGNGYS
-819 VQQRGLYYGNEISRG
+819 IQSRGLYYGNEVSRG
-834 NSVKFPINIFI
+834 NAVKFPMNIFI
-845 EGEENALFYG
+845 EGEESALFYG
-855 WKTDGLFQEGDE
+855 WKTDGIFQEGDE
-867 FYTINGSLAQPG
+867 FYTINGNMAQAG

-892 DLDDRTII
+892 DLNDRTII

-907 TYGLNVNMNYKQFS
+907 TYGFNVDMNFKRFS
-921 LNMLFNGVYG
+921 LSMLFNGVGG

-943 WASRSTFR
+943 WAEGTYR
-951 NILSDAWYNR
+951 NILADAWNDR

-968 TSYPRIGYDSE
+968 AAYPRLMYDSR
-979 LLPALMDN
+979 LYPALMDN

-997 KNISLGYNLDVDS
+997 KNVSLGYDLDVDS
-1010 INFIDSAILSIT
+1010 INFIDSARVSFT

-1059 KTILI
+1059 KTFLI

>member
-1 MKKLCVLL
+1 MKKLCALL

-42 EGSESLGAI
+42 KGSESLGAI

-77 TEQFEIGNNLN
+77 TEQVEIGDNLS
-88 VTINLEPDVTE
+88 VVINLEPDVTE

-139 LQGRAAGVQITQNAA
+139 LQGRASGVQITQNAA
-154 NPNSGVSVSIRGTN
+154 NPNSGVSVRIRGTN
-168 SFRGN
+168 SLRGN
-173 NEPLYVVDGIIVSSA
+173 NEPLYVIDGIIVSSA
-188 AEDVLQVDP
+188 AEDVMSVDP
-197 AEGQGNTGQ
+197 AGGQGNTGQ

-252 DGEKGRINVF
+252 EGDKGKINVF
-262 TNTSMSTITKKYDML
+262 SNTSISSITKKYDML
-277 DGLGFADYSNA
+277 DGFGYADYQNA
-288 VRALTGDTPR
+288 IRAISGDNPR
-298 YAVVGDEVYSYRIDN
+298 YAVVGDEIYSYRVTDGDV
-313 TGNISD
+313 TD
-319 ELNSLPLSIYD
+319 ELNTIPLSIYN
-330 WQDTVYETSVSN
+330 WQNTVYQTSVSN

-350 GNKKGNYY
+350 GNQKGNYY
-358 LSAGFNEQ
+358 LSAGFNDQ

-372 ARLSSFDFRL
+372 ARLNSFDLRL
-382 NLNYNLNE
+382 NMNYNINE
-390 RSRVEARI
+390 KARVEARL
-398 STFVSNS
+398 SAYVSNS
-405 NFSEGG
+405 DFSEGG
-411 DKIGGTQSFVQ
+411 DKIGGDQSFVQ

-427 RPIINNNSAQIF
+427 RPIINNNSEQIF

-449 LTFIDD
+449 LTFVED

-460 AESRIF
+460 VESRIF
-466 ASLAYKHKFDFP
+466 ASLAFKYNFDIP
-478 GLEYEFRLGGNL
+478 GLQYELRLGGNL
-490 RDKDRNRFYGTSTY
+490 RDKSRDRFYGTSTW
-504 VGNLD
+504 VGSNTNAE
-509 DGQLQMMKLN
+509 LQMMDIN
-519 SLTYQINNII
+519 ALTYQVNNIL
-529 RYNRNFNRNHR
+529 RFNRNFNRNHR
-540 LNAVLGVTYDVRDVE
+540 LNATLGVTYDVRDVE
-555 SSTYAVADFITP
+555 SSSYAVVDFITP

-576 GQIIKSPLFVT
+576 GQTVRSPLYVQ

-593 FSVLGRFNYTHKN
+593 FSFLGRFNYTHKN

-645 VQDLNVFSTLKIR
+645 IQDLDVFSSLKLR

-675 SNYGA
+675 ANYGA
-680 SEALYGTPN
+680 SDNLYGTPS

-706 TWETTEQLNFGIDFG
+706 TWETTEQLNVGIDFG
-721 FLGGKI
+721 ILGGKI
-727 SGSVD
+727 SGTID
-732 AYDKITKDLLQ
+732 AYDKLTKDLLQ

-749 SSGYGTLVINR
+749 SSGYGTLILNR
-760 GSMSNKG
+760 GRMSNKG
-767 LELSLNLEAINS
+767 LEFSLNVEAINAG
-779 NDFNLSV
+779 DFNLSV

-795 KIVNLGLPPAD
+795 KIENLGLTPSD
-806 ILLPFNNGGNGYS
+806 VLLPFNNGGNGYS
-819 VQQRGLYYGNEISRG
+819 VQSRGLYYGNEVSRG
-834 NSVKFPINIFI
+834 NAVKFPMNIFI
-845 EGEENALFYG
+845 EGEESALFYG
-855 WKTDGLFQEGDE
+855 WKTDGIFQEGDE
-867 FYTINGSLAQPG
+867 FYTINGNMAQAG

-892 DLDDRTII
+892 DLNDRTII

-907 TYGLNVNMNYKQFS
+907 TYGFNVDMNFKRFS
-921 LNMLFNGVYG
+921 LSMLFNGVGG

-943 WASRSTFR
+943 WAEGTYR
-951 NILSDAWYNR
+951 NILADAWNDR

-968 TSYPRIGYDSE
+968 AAYPRLMYDSR
-979 LLPALMDN
+979 LYPALMDN

-997 KNISLGYNLDVDS
+997 KNVSLGYDLDVDS
-1010 INFIDSAILSIT
+1010 INFIDSARVSFT

-1059 KTILI
+1059 KTFLI

>member
-1 MKKLCVLL
+1 MKKLCALL

-42 EGSESLGAI
+42 KGSESLGAI

-77 TEQFEIGNNLN
+77 TEQFEIGDNLS
-88 VTINLEPDVTE
+88 VVINLEPDVTE

-139 LQGRAAGVQITQNAA
+139 LQGRASGVQITQNAA
-154 NPNSGVSVSIRGTN
+154 NPNSGVSVRIRGTN
-168 SFRGN
+168 SLRGN

-188 AEDVLQVDP
+188 AEDVMSVDP
-197 AEGQGNTGQ
+197 AGGQGNTGQ

-252 DGEKGRINVF
+252 EGDKGKINVF
-262 TNTSMSTITKKYDML
+262 SNTSISSITKKYDML
-277 DGLGFADYSNA
+277 DGFGYADYQNA
-288 VRALTGDTPR
+288 IRAISGDNPR
-298 YAVVGDEVYSYRIDN
+298 YAVVGDEIYSYRVTDGDV
-313 TGNISD
+313 TD
-319 ELNSLPLSIYD
+319 ELNTIPLSIYD
-330 WQDTVYETSVSN
+330 WQNTVYQTSVSN

-350 GNKKGNYY
+350 GNEKGNYY
-358 LSAGFNEQ
+358 LSAGFNDQ

-372 ARLSSFDFRL
+372 ARLNSFDLRL
-382 NLNYNLNE
+382 NMNYNINE
-390 RSRVEARI
+390 KARVEARL
-398 STFVSNS
+398 SAYVSNS
-405 NFSEGG
+405 DFSEGG
-411 DKIGGTQSFVQ
+411 DKIGGDQSFVQ

-427 RPIINNNSAQIF
+427 RPIINNNSEQIF

-449 LTFIDD
+449 LTFVED

-460 AESRIF
+460 VESRIF
-466 ASLAYKHKFDFP
+466 ASLAFKYNFDIP
-478 GLEYEFRLGGNL
+478 GLQYELRLGGNL
-490 RDKDRNRFYGTSTY
+490 RVKSRDRFYGTSTW
-504 VGNLD
+504 VGSNTNAE
-509 DGQLQMMKLN
+509 LQMMDINAL
-519 SLTYQINNII
+519 SYQVNNIL
-529 RYNRNFNRNHR
+529 RFNRNFNRNHR
-540 LNAVLGVTYDVRDVE
+540 LNATLGVTYDVRDVE
-555 SSTYAVADFITP
+555 SSSYAVVDFITP

-576 GQIIKSPLFVT
+576 GQTVRSPLYVQ

-593 FSVLGRFNYTHKN
+593 FSFLGRFNYTHKN

-645 VQDLNVFSTLKIR
+645 IQDLDVFSSLKLR

-675 SNYGA
+675 ANYGA
-680 SEALYGTPN
+680 SDNLYGTPS

-706 TWETTEQLNFGIDFG
+706 TWETTEQLNVGIDFG
-721 FLGGKI
+721 ILGGKI
-727 SGSVD
+727 SGTID
-732 AYDKITKDLLQ
+732 AYNKLTKDLLQ

-749 SSGYGTLVINR
+749 SSGYGTLILNR

-767 LELSLNLEAINS
+767 LEFSLNVEAINAG
-779 NDFNLSV
+779 DFNLSV

-795 KIVNLGLPPAD
+795 KIENLGLTPSD
-806 ILLPFNNGGNGYS
+806 VLLPFNNGGNGYS
-819 VQQRGLYYGNEISRG
+819 VQSRGLYYGNEVSRG
-834 NSVKFPINIFI
+834 NAVKFPMNIFI
-845 EGEENALFYG
+845 EGEESALFYG
-855 WKTDGLFQEGDE
+855 WKTDGIFQEGDE
-867 FYTINGSLAQPG
+867 FYTINGNMAQAG

-892 DLDDRTII
+892 DLNDRTII

-907 TYGLNVNMNYKQFS
+907 TYGFNVDMNFKRFS
-921 LNMLFNGVYG
+921 LSMLFNGVGG

-943 WASRSTFR
+943 WAEGTYR
-951 NILSDAWYNR
+951 NILADAWNDR

-968 TSYPRIGYDSE
+968 AAYPRLMYDSR
-979 LLPALMDN
+979 LYPALMDN

-997 KNISLGYNLDVDS
+997 KNVSLGYDLDVDS
-1010 INFIDSAILSIT
+1010 INFIDSARVSFT

-1059 KTILI
+1059 KTFLI

>member
-1 MKKLCVLL
+1 MKKLCALL

-42 EGSESLGAI
+42 KGSESLGAI

-77 TEQFEIGNNLN
+77 TEQFEIGDNLS
-88 VTINLEPDVTE
+88 VVINLEPDVTE

-139 LQGRAAGVQITQNAA
+139 LQGRASGVQITQNAA
-154 NPNSGVSVSIRGTN
+154 NPNSGVSVRIRGTN
-168 SFRGN
+168 SLRGN
-173 NEPLYVVDGIIVSSA
+173 NEPLYVIDGIIVSSA
-188 AEDVLQVDP
+188 AEDVMSVDP
-197 AEGQGNTGQ
+197 AGGQGNTGQ

-252 DGEKGRINVF
+252 EGDKGKINVF
-262 TNTSMSTITKKYDML
+262 SNTSISSITKKYDML
-277 DGLGFADYSNA
+277 DGFGYADYQNA
-288 VRALTGDTPR
+288 IRAISGDNPR
-298 YAVVGDEVYSYRIDN
+298 YAVVGNEIYSYRVTDGDV
-313 TGNISD
+313 TD
-319 ELNSLPLSIYD
+319 ELNTIPLSIYN
-330 WQDTVYETSVSN
+330 WQNTVYQTSVSN

-350 GNKKGNYY
+350 GNEKGNYY
-358 LSAGFNEQ
+358 LSAGFNDQ

-372 ARLSSFDFRL
+372 ARLNSFDLRL
-382 NLNYNLNE
+382 NMNYNINE
-390 RSRVEARI
+390 KARVEARL
-398 STFVSNS
+398 SAYVSNS
-405 NFSEGG
+405 DFSEGG
-411 DKIGGTQSFVQ
+411 DKIGGDQSFVQ

-427 RPIINNNSAQIF
+427 RPIINNNSEQIF

-449 LTFIDD
+449 LTFVED

-460 AESRIF
+460 VESRIF
-466 ASLAYKHKFDFP
+466 ASLAFKYNFDIP
-478 GLEYEFRLGGNL
+478 GLQYELRLGGNL
-490 RDKDRNRFYGTSTY
+490 RDKSRDRFYGTSTW
-504 VGNLD
+504 VGSNTNAE
-509 DGQLQMMKLN
+509 LQMMDINAL
-519 SLTYQINNII
+519 SYQVNNIL
-529 RYNRNFNRNHR
+529 RFNRNFNRNHR
-540 LNAVLGVTYDVRDVE
+540 LNATLGVTYDVRDVE
-555 SSTYAVADFITP
+555 SSSYAVVDFITP

-576 GQIIKSPLFVT
+576 GQTVRSPLYVQ

-593 FSVLGRFNYTHKN
+593 FSFLGRFNYTHKN

-645 VQDLNVFSTLKIR
+645 IQDLDVFSSLKLR

-675 SNYGA
+675 ANYGA
-680 SEALYGTPN
+680 SDNLYGTPS

-706 TWETTEQLNFGIDFG
+706 TWETTEQLNVGIDFG
-721 FLGGKI
+721 ILGGKI
-727 SGSVD
+727 SGTID
-732 AYDKITKDLLQ
+732 AYDKLTKDLLQ

-749 SSGYGTLVINR
+749 SSGYGTLILNR

-767 LELSLNLEAINS
+767 LEFSLNVEAINAG
-779 NDFNLSV
+779 DFNLSV

-795 KIVNLGLPPAD
+795 KIENLGLTPSD
-806 ILLPFNNGGNGYS
+806 VLLPFNNGGNGYS
-819 VQQRGLYYGNEISRG
+819 VQSRGLYYGNEVSRG
-834 NSVKFPINIFI
+834 NAVKFPMNIFI
-845 EGEENALFYG
+845 EGEESALFYG
-855 WKTDGLFQEGDE
+855 WKTDGIFQEGDE
-867 FYTINGSLAQPG
+867 FYTINGNMAQAG

-892 DLDDRTII
+892 DLNDRTII

-907 TYGLNVNMNYKQFS
+907 TYGFNVDMNFKRFS
-921 LNMLFNGVYG
+921 LSMLFNGVGG

-943 WASRSTFR
+943 WAEGTYR
-951 NILSDAWYNR
+951 NILADAWNDR

-968 TSYPRIGYDSE
+968 AAYPRLMYDSR
-979 LLPALMDN
+979 LYPALMDN

-997 KNISLGYNLDVDS
+997 KNVSLGYDLDVDS
-1010 INFIDSAILSIT
+1010 INFIDSARVSFT

-1059 KTILI
+1059 KTFLI

>member
-1 MKKLCVLL
+1 MKKLCALL

-42 EGSESLGAI
+42 KGSESLGAI

-77 TEQFEIGNNLN
+77 TEQVEIGDNLS
-88 VTINLEPDVTE
+88 VVINLEPDVTE

-139 LQGRAAGVQITQNAA
+139 LQGRASGVQITQNAA
-154 NPNSGVSVSIRGTN
+154 NPNSGVSVRIRGTN
-168 SFRGN
+168 SLRGN
-173 NEPLYVVDGIIVSSA
+173 NEPLYVIDGIIVSSA
-188 AEDVLQVDP
+188 AEDVMSVDP
-197 AEGQGNTGQ
+197 AGGQGNTGQ

-252 DGEKGRINVF
+252 EGDKGKINVF
-262 TNTSMSTITKKYDML
+262 SNTSISSITKKYDML
-277 DGLGFADYSNA
+277 DGFGYADYQNA
-288 VRALTGDTPR
+288 IRAISGDNPR
-298 YAVVGDEVYSYRIDN
+298 YAVVGDEIYSYRVTDGDV
-313 TGNISD
+313 TD
-319 ELNSLPLSIYD
+319 ELNTIPLSIYN
-330 WQDTVYETSVSN
+330 WQNTVYQTSVSN

-350 GNKKGNYY
+350 GNQKGNYY
-358 LSAGFNEQ
+358 LSAGFNDQ

-372 ARLSSFDFRL
+372 ARLNSFDLRL
-382 NLNYNLNE
+382 NMNYNINE
-390 RSRVEARI
+390 KARVEARL
-398 STFVSNS
+398 SAYVSNS
-405 NFSEGG
+405 DFSEGG
-411 DKIGGTQSFVQ
+411 DKIGGDQSFVQ

-427 RPIINNNSAQIF
+427 RPIINNNSEQIF

-449 LTFIDD
+449 LTFVED

-460 AESRIF
+460 VESRIF
-466 ASLAYKHKFDFP
+466 ASLAFKYNFDIP
-478 GLEYEFRLGGNL
+478 GLQYELRLGGNL
-490 RDKDRNRFYGTSTY
+490 RDKSRDRFYGTSTW
-504 VGNLD
+504 VGSNTNAE
-509 DGQLQMMKLN
+509 LQMMDIN
-519 SLTYQINNII
+519 ALTYQVNNIL
-529 RYNRNFNRNHR
+529 RFNRNFNRNHR
-540 LNAVLGVTYDVRDVE
+540 LNATLGVTYDVRDVE
-555 SSTYAVADFITP
+555 SSSYAVVDFITP

-576 GQIIKSPLFVT
+576 GQTVRSPLYVQ

-593 FSVLGRFNYTHKN
+593 FSFLGRFNYTHKN

-645 VQDLNVFSTLKIR
+645 IQDLDVFSSLKLR

-675 SNYGA
+675 ANYGA
-680 SEALYGTPN
+680 SDNLYGTPS

-706 TWETTEQLNFGIDFG
+706 TWETTEQLNVGIDFG
-721 FLGGKI
+721 ILGGKI
-727 SGSVD
+727 SGTID
-732 AYDKITKDLLQ
+732 AYDKLTKDLLQ

-749 SSGYGTLVINR
+749 SSGYGTLILNR
-760 GSMSNKG
+760 GRMSNKG
-767 LELSLNLEAINS
+767 LEFSLNVEAINAG
-779 NDFNLSV
+779 DFNLSV

-795 KIVNLGLPPAD
+795 KIENLGLTPSD
-806 ILLPFNNGGNGYS
+806 VLLPFNNGGNGYS
-819 VQQRGLYYGNEISRG
+819 VQSRGLYYGNEVSRG
-834 NSVKFPINIFI
+834 NAVKFPMNIFI
-845 EGEENALFYG
+845 EGEESALFYG
-855 WKTDGLFQEGDE
+855 WKTDGIFQEGDE
-867 FYTINGSLAQPG
+867 FYTINGNMAQAG

-892 DLDDRTII
+892 DLNDRTII

-907 TYGLNVNMNYKQFS
+907 TYGFNVDMNFKRFS
-921 LNMLFNGVYG
+921 LSMLFNGVGG

-943 WASRSTFR
+943 WAEGTYR
-951 NILSDAWYNR
+951 NILADAWNDR
-961 WTPENTN
+961 WTPQNTN
-968 TSYPRIGYDSE
+968 AAYPRLMYDSR
-979 LLPALMDN
+979 LYPALMDN

-997 KNISLGYNLDVDS
+997 KNVSLGYDLDVDS
-1010 INFIDSAILSIT
+1010 INFIDSARVSFT

-1059 KTILI
+1059 KTFLI

>member
-1 MKKLCVLL
+1 MKKLCALL

-42 EGSESLGAI
+42 KGSESLGAI

-77 TEQFEIGNNLN
+77 TEQVEIGDNLS
-88 VTINLEPDVTE
+88 VVINLEPDVTE

-139 LQGRAAGVQITQNAA
+139 LQGRASGVQITQNAA
-154 NPNSGVSVSIRGTN
+154 NPNSGVSVRIRGTN
-168 SFRGN
+168 SLRGN
-173 NEPLYVVDGIIVSSA
+173 NEPLYVIDGIIVSSA
-188 AEDVLQVDP
+188 AEDVMSVDP
-197 AEGQGNTGQ
+197 AGGQGNTGQ

-252 DGEKGRINVF
+252 EGDKGKINVF
-262 TNTSMSTITKKYDML
+262 SNTSISSITKKYDML
-277 DGLGFADYSNA
+277 DGFGYADYQNA
-288 VRALTGDTPR
+288 IRAISGDNPR
-298 YAVVGDEVYSYRIDN
+298 YAVVGDEIYSYRVTDGDV
-313 TGNISD
+313 TD
-319 ELNSLPLSIYD
+319 ELNTIPLSIYN
-330 WQDTVYETSVSN
+330 WQNTVYQTSVSN

-350 GNKKGNYY
+350 GNEKGNYY
-358 LSAGFNEQ
+358 LSAGFNDQ

-372 ARLSSFDFRL
+372 ARLNSFDLRL
-382 NLNYNLNE
+382 NMNYNINE
-390 RSRVEARI
+390 KARVEARL
-398 STFVSNS
+398 SAYVSNS
-405 NFSEGG
+405 DFSEGG
-411 DKIGGTQSFVQ
+411 DKIGGDQSFVQ

-427 RPIINNNSAQIF
+427 RPIINNNSEQIF

-449 LTFIDD
+449 LTFVED

-460 AESRIF
+460 VESRIF
-466 ASLAYKHKFDFP
+466 ASLAFKYNFDIP
-478 GLEYEFRLGGNL
+478 GLQYELRLGGNL
-490 RDKDRNRFYGTSTY
+490 RDKSRDRFYGTSTW
-504 VGNLD
+504 VGSNTNAE
-509 DGQLQMMKLN
+509 LQMMDIN
-519 SLTYQINNII
+519 ALTYQVNNIL
-529 RYNRNFNRNHR
+529 RFNRNFNRNHR
-540 LNAVLGVTYDVRDVE
+540 LNATLGVTYDVRDVE
-555 SSTYAVADFITP
+555 SSSYAVVDFITP

-576 GQIIKSPLFVT
+576 GQTVRSPLYVQ

-593 FSVLGRFNYTHKN
+593 FSFLGRFNYTHKN

-645 VQDLNVFSTLKIR
+645 IQDLDVFSSLKLR

-675 SNYGA
+675 ANYGA
-680 SEALYGTPN
+680 SDNLYGTPS

-706 TWETTEQLNFGIDFG
+706 TWETTEQLNVGIDFG
-721 FLGGKI
+721 ILGGKI
-727 SGSVD
+727 SGTID
-732 AYDKITKDLLQ
+732 AYDKLTKDLLQ

-749 SSGYGTLVINR
+749 SSGYGTLILNR

-767 LELSLNLEAINS
+767 LEFSLNVEAINAG
-779 NDFNLSV
+779 DFNLSV

-795 KIVNLGLPPAD
+795 KIENLGLTPSD
-806 ILLPFNNGGNGYS
+806 VLLPFNNGGNGYS
-819 VQQRGLYYGNEISRG
+819 VQSRGLYYGNEVSRG
-834 NSVKFPINIFI
+834 NAVKFPMNIFI
-845 EGEENALFYG
+845 EGEESALFYG
-855 WKTDGLFQEGDE
+855 WKTDGIFQEGDE
-867 FYTINGSLAQPG
+867 FYTINGNMAQAG

-892 DLDDRTII
+892 DLNDRTII

-907 TYGLNVNMNYKQFS
+907 TYGFNVDMNFKRFS
-921 LNMLFNGVYG
+921 LSMLFNGVGG

-943 WASRSTFR
+943 WAEGTYR
-951 NILSDAWYNR
+951 NILADAWNDR

-968 TSYPRIGYDSE
+968 AAYPRLMYDSR
-979 LLPALMDN
+979 LYPALMDN

-997 KNISLGYNLDVDS
+997 KNVSLGYDLDVDS
-1010 INFIDSAILSIT
+1010 INFIDSARVSFT

-1059 KTILI
+1059 KTFLI

>member
-1 MKKLCVLL
+1 MKKLCALL

-42 EGSESLGAI
+42 KGSESLGAI

-77 TEQFEIGNNLN
+77 TEQVEIGDNLS
-88 VTINLEPDVTE
+88 VVINLEPDVTE

-139 LQGRAAGVQITQNAA
+139 LQGRASGVQITQNAA
-154 NPNSGVSVSIRGTN
+154 NPNSGVSVRIRGTN
-168 SFRGN
+168 SLRGN
-173 NEPLYVVDGIIVSSA
+173 NEPLYVIDGIIVSSA
-188 AEDVLQVDP
+188 AEDVMSVDP
-197 AEGQGNTGQ
+197 AGGQGNTGQ

-252 DGEKGRINVF
+252 EGDKGKINVF
-262 TNTSMSTITKKYDML
+262 SNTSISSITKKYDML
-277 DGLGFADYSNA
+277 DGFGYADYQNA
-288 VRALTGDTPR
+288 IRAISGDNPR
-298 YAVVGDEVYSYRIDN
+298 YAVVGDEIYSYRVTDGDV
-313 TGNISD
+313 TD
-319 ELNSLPLSIYD
+319 ELNTIPLSIYN
-330 WQDTVYETSVSN
+330 WQNTVYQTSVSN

-350 GNKKGNYY
+350 GNEKGNYY
-358 LSAGFNEQ
+358 LSAGFNDQ

-372 ARLSSFDFRL
+372 ARLNSFDLRL
-382 NLNYNLNE
+382 NMNYNINE
-390 RSRVEARI
+390 KARVEARL
-398 STFVSNS
+398 SAYVSNS
-405 NFSEGG
+405 DFSEGG
-411 DKIGGTQSFVQ
+411 DKIGGDQSFVQ

-427 RPIINNNSAQIF
+427 RPIINNNSEQIF

-449 LTFIDD
+449 LTFVED

-460 AESRIF
+460 VESRIF
-466 ASLAYKHKFDFP
+466 ASLAFKYNFDIP
-478 GLEYEFRLGGNL
+478 GLQYELRLGGNL
-490 RDKDRNRFYGTSTY
+490 RDKSRDRFYGTSTW
-504 VGNLD
+504 VGSNTNAE
-509 DGQLQMMKLN
+509 LQMMDIN
-519 SLTYQINNII
+519 ALTYQVNNIL
-529 RYNRNFNRNHR
+529 RFNRNFNRNHR
-540 LNAVLGVTYDVRDVE
+540 LNATLGVTYDVRDVE
-555 SSTYAVADFITP
+555 SSSYAVVDFITP

-576 GQIIKSPLFVT
+576 GQTVRSPLYVQ

-593 FSVLGRFNYTHKN
+593 FSFLGRFNYTHKN

-645 VQDLNVFSTLKIR
+645 IQDLDVFSSLKLR

-675 SNYGA
+675 ANYGA
-680 SEALYGTPN
+680 SDNLYGTPS

-706 TWETTEQLNFGIDFG
+706 TWETTEQLNVGIDFG
-721 FLGGKI
+721 ILGGKI
-727 SGSVD
+727 SGTID
-732 AYDKITKDLLQ
+732 AYDKLTKDLLQ

-749 SSGYGTLVINR
+749 SSGYGTLILNR
-760 GSMSNKG
+760 GRMSNKG
-767 LELSLNLEAINS
+767 LEFSLNVEAINAG
-779 NDFNLSV
+779 DFNLSV

-795 KIVNLGLPPAD
+795 KIENLGLTPSD
-806 ILLPFNNGGNGYS
+806 VLLPFNNGGNGYS
-819 VQQRGLYYGNEISRG
+819 VQSRGLYYGNEVSRG
-834 NSVKFPINIFI
+834 NAVKFPMNIFI
-845 EGEENALFYG
+845 EGEESALFYG
-855 WKTDGLFQEGDE
+855 WKTDGIFQEGDE
-867 FYTINGSLAQPG
+867 FYTINGNMAQAG

-892 DLDDRTII
+892 DLNDRTII

-907 TYGLNVNMNYKQFS
+907 TYGFNVDMNFKRFS
-921 LNMLFNGVYG
+921 LSMLFNGVGG

-943 WASRSTFR
+943 WAEGTYR
-951 NILSDAWYNR
+951 NILADAWNDR

-968 TSYPRIGYDSE
+968 AAYPRLMYDSR
-979 LLPALMDN
+979 LYPALMDN

-997 KNISLGYNLDVDS
+997 KNVSLGYDLDVDS
-1010 INFIDSAILSIT
+1010 INFIDSARVSFT

-1059 KTILI
+1059 KTFLI

>member
-1 MKKLCVLL
+1 MKKLCALL

-42 EGSESLGAI
+42 KGSESLGAI

-77 TEQFEIGNNLN
+77 TEQVEIGDNLS
-88 VTINLEPDVTE
+88 VVINLEPDVTE

-139 LQGRAAGVQITQNAA
+139 LQGRASGVQITQNAA
-154 NPNSGVSVSIRGTN
+154 NPNSGVSVRIRGTN
-168 SFRGN
+168 SLRGN
-173 NEPLYVVDGIIVSSA
+173 NEPLYVIDGIIVSSA
-188 AEDVLQVDP
+188 AEDVMSVDP
-197 AEGQGNTGQ
+197 AGGQGNTGQ

-252 DGEKGRINVF
+252 EGDKGKINVF
-262 TNTSMSTITKKYDML
+262 SNTSISSITKKYDML
-277 DGLGFADYSNA
+277 DGFGYADYQNA
-288 VRALTGDTPR
+288 IRAISGDNPR
-298 YAVVGDEVYSYRIDN
+298 YAVVGDEIYSYRVTDGDV
-313 TGNISD
+313 TD
-319 ELNSLPLSIYD
+319 ELNTIPLSIYD
-330 WQDTVYETSVSN
+330 WQNTVYQTSVSN

-350 GNKKGNYY
+350 GNEKGNYY
-358 LSAGFNEQ
+358 LSAGFNDQ

-372 ARLSSFDFRL
+372 ARLNSFDLRL
-382 NLNYNLNE
+382 NMNYNINE
-390 RSRVEARI
+390 KARVEARL
-398 STFVSNS
+398 SAYVSNS
-405 NFSEGG
+405 DFSEGG
-411 DKIGGTQSFVQ
+411 DKIGGDQSFVQ

-427 RPIINNNSAQIF
+427 RPIINNNSEQIF

-449 LTFIDD
+449 LTFVED

-460 AESRIF
+460 VESRIF
-466 ASLAYKHKFDFP
+466 ASLAFKYNFDIP
-478 GLEYEFRLGGNL
+478 GLQYELRLGGNL
-490 RDKDRNRFYGTSTY
+490 RDKSRDRFYGTSTW
-504 VGNLD
+504 VGSNTNAE
-509 DGQLQMMKLN
+509 LQMMDIN
-519 SLTYQINNII
+519 ALTYQVNNIL
-529 RYNRNFNRNHR
+529 RFNRNFNRNHR
-540 LNAVLGVTYDVRDVE
+540 LNATLGVTYDVRDVE
-555 SSTYAVADFITP
+555 SSSYAVVDFITP

-576 GQIIKSPLFVT
+576 GQTVRSPLYVQ

-593 FSVLGRFNYTHKN
+593 FSFLGRFNYTHKN

-645 VQDLNVFSTLKIR
+645 IQDLDLFSSLKLR

-675 SNYGA
+675 ANYGA
-680 SEALYGTPN
+680 SDNLYGTPS

-721 FLGGKI
+721 ILGGKI
-727 SGSVD
+727 SGTID
-732 AYDKITKDLLQ
+732 AYDKLTKDLLQ

-749 SSGYGTLVINR
+749 SSGYGTLILNR

-767 LELSLNLEAINS
+767 LEFSLNVEAINAG
-779 NDFNLSV
+779 DFNLSV

-795 KIVNLGLPPAD
+795 KIENLGLTPSD
-806 ILLPFNNGGNGYS
+806 VLLPFNNGGNGYS
-819 VQQRGLYYGNEISRG
+819 VQSRGLYYGNEVSRG
-834 NSVKFPINIFI
+834 NAVKFPMNIFI
-845 EGEENALFYG
+845 EGEESALFYG
-855 WKTDGLFQEGDE
+855 WKTDGIFQEGDE
-867 FYTINGSLAQPG
+867 FYTINGNMAQAG

-892 DLDDRTII
+892 DLNDRTII

-907 TYGLNVNMNYKQFS
+907 TYGFNVDMNFKRFS
-921 LNMLFNGVYG
+921 LSMLFNGVGG

-943 WASRSTFR
+943 WAEGTYR
-951 NILSDAWYNR
+951 NILADAWNDR

-968 TSYPRIGYDSE
+968 AAYPRLMYDSR
-979 LLPALMDN
+979 LYPALMDN

-997 KNISLGYNLDVDS
+997 KNISLGYDLDVDS
-1010 INFIDSAILSIT
+1010 INFIDSARVSFT

-1059 KTILI
+1059 KTFLI